1 MTKKQ
6 IYEKIINSYD
16 DINFYKFEKDYSLAI
31 PETKS
36 IFIGT
41 DISSTYSNDSVFT
54 LLHEI
59 GHIFKDN
66 DIRLCIR
73 EYLATVWAINESKNF
88 DLMITDTEKTEWQ
101 EYIYICR
108 NKDIDN
114 GLSVPEKNK
123 LILCW

>member
-41 DISSTYSNDSVFT
+41 DISSKYSSDSVFT

-59 GHIFKDN
+59 GHIYKDN
-66 DIRLCIR
+66 DTRRCIK
-73 EYLATVWAINESKNF
+73 EYLATAWAINESKNF

-108 NKDIDN
+108 DKDIN
-114 GLSVPEKNK
+114 SGLNVPDKNK

>member
-41 DISSTYSNDSVFT
+41 DISSQYSNDSVFT

-108 NKDIDN
+108 NKDINN